1 MGSEDA
7 AFLCLSMSSRDYS
20 EDVSVLFIV
29 SLVEPVKEFYLV
41 IHIET
46 IKPLTV
52 IWENLYSRYIV
63 LDLGDLADEFD
74 LSRFHG

>member
-29 SLVEPVKEFYLV
+29 SLMEPVKEFYLV

-46 IKPLTV
+46 KKPLTV